1 MAEQEYDYPDSYNL
15 ISVTDPSSKIKYASP
30 HFNEVAG
37 YKEGE
42 LIGEYHN
49 VVRHS
54 DMPKAAFKDL
64 WGHIQSGNNWM
75 GMVKNQRKGGGY
87 YWVDAFAS
95 PLKEDNE
102 IVEYQSV
109 RFKPKREYV
118 ARADKAYSTLNK
130 GKTPLKLI
138 LPKTRLWQRQTFISI
153 LLMGGVYALHLNQ
166 AITVLQSFFIL
177 FLAGAISIYILT
189 RRLESICKIAKEEF
203 NNPLMEHIYFGKV
216 DDLSEIAL
224 GMKARKQYTKALLG
238 RIRISVSDSCEMTL
252 KQANKTAESN
262 ATVSENLENQ
272 KTEIDMAATAI
283 NEMQAASS
291 EISQNAQ
298 GTLDSTF
305 STQQELLSC
314 QKELNQV
321 EENFVDL
328 TNELDNISTISLSV
342 ERETQQISSVIEM
355 INAIANQTN
364 LLALN
369 AAIEAAR
376 AGDSGRGF
384 SVVADEVRVLAQK
397 TQEATTEIQAVI
409 EKLCAGSGQS
419 VIAVNN
425 GTEKAKRTQSTI
437 QSTLESLTSLS
448 EKVQGVVDRN
458 NQIAVAIEEQVN
470 VSEEINQNILSI
482 HSKAEASHTL
492 MEDSKKQYE
501 QSVFSLNEL
510 RKGVARF

>member
-1 MAEQEYDYPDSYNL
+1 
-15 ISVTDPSSKIKYASP
+15 
-30 HFNEVAG
+30 
-37 YKEGE
+37 
-42 LIGEYHN
+42 
-49 VVRHS
+49 
-54 DMPKAAFKDL
+54 
-64 WGHIQSGNNWM
+64 
-75 GMVKNQRKGGGY
+75 
-87 YWVDAFAS
+87 
-95 PLKEDNE
+95 
-102 IVEYQSV
+102 
-109 RFKPKREYV
+109 
-118 ARADKAYSTLNK
+118 
-130 GKTPLKLI
+130 
-138 LPKTRLWQRQTFISI
+138 
-153 LLMGGVYALHLNQ
+153 
-166 AITVLQSFFIL
+166 
-177 FLAGAISIYILT
+177 
-189 RRLESICKIAKEEF
+189 
-203 NNPLMEHIYFGKV
+203 
-216 DDLSEIAL
+216 
-224 GMKARKQYTKALLG
+224 
-238 RIRISVSDSCEMTL
+238 
-252 KQANKTAESN
+252 
-262 ATVSENLENQ
+262 
-272 KTEIDMAATAI
+272 
-283 NEMQAASS
+283 
-291 EISQNAQ
+291 
-298 GTLDSTF
+298 
-305 STQQELLSC
+305 
-314 QKELNQV
+314 
-321 EENFVDL
+321 
-328 TNELDNISTISLSV
+328 
-342 ERETQQISSVIEM
+342 M

>member
-1 MAEQEYDYPDSYNL
+1 MVEQEYDYPDSYNL

-49 VVRHS
+49 VVRHR

-64 WGHIQSGNNWM
+64 WSHIQSGSNWM

-118 ARADKAYSTLNK
+118 ARAEKVYGSLSK
-130 GKTPLKLI
+130 GKTPFKLM

-153 LLMGGVYALHLNQ
+153 LLIGMAYALHHNQ
-166 AITVLQSFFIL
+166 LLTVLQSFALI
-177 FLAGAISIYILT
+177 FLGSLISIYILT
-189 RRLESICKIAKEEF
+189 RRLEAICKMSREEF
-203 NNPLMEHIYFGKV
+203 NNPLMEHIYFGKT

-224 GMKARKQYTKALLG
+224 GMKVRKQYSKALLG
-238 RIRISVSDSCEMTL
+238 RIRISVSDSCDMTL

-262 ATVSENLENQ
+262 ATVSENLESQ
-272 KTEIDMAATAI
+272 KTEIDMAATAV

-298 GTLDSTF
+298 ATLDSTF

-314 QKELNQV
+314 QNELNQV
-321 EENFVDL
+321 EENFVEL
-328 TNELDNISTISLSV
+328 TSELDNISQISQSV
-342 ERETQQISSVIEM
+342 ELETQQISSVIEM
-355 INAIANQTN
+355 INSIADQTN

-376 AGDSGRGF
+376 AGESGRGF

-397 TQEATTEIQAVI
+397 TQEATTEIQAAI
-409 EKLCAGSGQS
+409 EKLCVGSSQS
-419 VIAVNN
+419 VNAVNN
-425 GTEKAKRTQSTI
+425 GTEKANRTQTTI

-482 HSKAEASHTL
+482 HSKAAASHEL
-492 MEDSKKQYE
+492 MEESKKQYE
-501 QSVFSLNEL
+501 QSVKSLNDL